1 MHAIVALAFSLT
13 AGALLAQEPY
23 RRPPEPIPTVVLAED
38 PPSVNLC
45 PDKVHMLVVRREN
58 APTIATVAR
67 PHLKLGGSR
76 IDPLTYGPQLGTRIT
91 SLGLRTLTDPTVKPI
106 TIPGAEYLSPPS
118 FSADGARFAL
128 TNTTDEGIQL
138 WVGETATRAVKRVDG
153 VLLNAAGM
161 APLRW
166 MPDQQTLLCA
176 LRVAGAPPAAPR
188 APNGPVV
195 STTAGKKATVR
206 TYQDL
211 LQDAH
216 DIALFEHYGMVQ
228 LAAVDAVSG
237 NVRTIGEK
245 GLYTGA
251 SPSPDGRFLLIERVH
266 APYSFLVPAR
276 QFPQETSV
284 WTANGE
290 KVTVV
295 ADQPLLDSVPIGGVP
310 VGRRGVGWLASEDHT
325 LHWTEALDGGDPKQK
340 ADKRDRVV
348 LLTEPAGTPSTWF
361 ETEFRFQ
368 GVQVGEDGALV
379 LASEFDRDHRRV
391 RTWRRDLKDKAAA
404 PVLLLDRS
412 MQDAYGDPGRP
423 VTRVDARGR
432 ALLRQDGT
440 ALFMSGQ
447 GASRTGN
454 RPFLDR
460 WDLAAGTTKRLFECV
475 ENRYETFG
483 GFVDDAGTKILI
495 ESEAKDTPPN
505 TWLVSLADGARTAV
519 TNDADPAQKYLAGVK
534 RELIHYTRSDGIP
547 LSGQLYLPPDYKA
560 GERRPAFVWAY
571 PREFNSADDA
581 GQVRG
586 SPHRYVRMG
595 GTSHLFLLLA
605 GYVVLDEASMPIVGP
620 VETAND
626 TFLAQLV
633 ANGQAAVDALV
644 ERGVADRDRVG
655 VGGHSYGAF
664 MTANLLAHCDVF
676 RAGIAR
682 SGAYNRTLTPFGFQN
697 EERTLW
703 QAPGLYAEMSPF
715 MHADKIDEPLLL
727 IHGEDDNNPGT
738 FPIQSQ
744 RLFHAIAGHGGTAR
758 LVMLPFESHGYRA
771 QESALHTLAEMV
783 EWMDRYVKN
792 AKPKAEAAS
801 EASTTRRK

>member
-1 MHAIVALAFSLT
+1 MHTTLALSFSLA

-23 RRPPEPIPTVVLAED
+23 RRPPEPIPTIVLAED

-45 PDKVHMLVVRREN
+45 PDKVHMLVVRREG
-58 APTIATVAR
+58 APTIATLAR

-76 IDPLTYGPQLGTRIT
+76 IDPLTYGPQLGARIT
-91 SLGLRTLTDPTVKPI
+91 SLGLRTLSDATEKPI
-106 TIPGAEYLSPPS
+106 VIPGAEYLSTPN

-128 TNTTDEGIQL
+128 TNTTDAGIEL
-138 WVGETATRAVKRVDG
+138 WVGETATRQVKRVDG
-153 VLLNAAGM
+153 VLLNAAAM
-161 APLRW
+161 SPLRW
-166 MPDQQTLLCA
+166 MPDQKTLLCA
-176 LRVAGAPPAAPR
+176 LRVPGASPATPR
-188 APNGPVV
+188 APKGPVV
-195 STTAGKKATVR
+195 SVTSGKKKTVR

-216 DIALFEHYGMVQ
+216 DIALFEHYGMMQ
-228 LAAVDAVSG
+228 LAAVDTATG
-237 NVRTIGEK
+237 AVRTIGEK
-245 GLYTGA
+245 GLYTSA
-251 SPSPDGRFLLIERVH
+251 SPSPDGSYLLVERVH

-284 WTANGE
+284 WTAAGE
-290 KVTVV
+290 KVTVIV
-295 ADQPLLDSVPIGGVP
+295 DQPLADAVPIGGVQT
-310 VGRRGVGWLASEDHT
+310 GRRNVGWLASEDHT
-325 LHWTEALDGGDPKQK
+325 LQWTEALDGGDPKQQ
-340 ADKRDRVV
+340 AAKRDRVV
-348 LLTEPAGTPSTWF
+348 LLTEPTGAPATWF

-368 GVQVGEDGALV
+368 GAQVGEDGVLV

-391 RTWRRDLKDKAAA
+391 RTWRRSLKDKAAA
-404 PVLLLDRS
+404 PVLLHDRS

-423 VTRVDARGR
+423 LTRVDARGR
-432 ALLRQDGT
+432 ALLRQDGST
-440 ALFMSGQ
+440 IFLSGQ
-447 GASRTGN
+447 GASPTGN

-460 WDLAAGTTKRLFECV
+460 WDLATGETRRLFQCA
-475 ENRYETFG
+475 ENRYETVH

-505 TWLVSLADGARTAV
+505 TWLVALADGARTAI
-519 TNDADPAQKYLAGVK
+519 TTDADPAQKYLSGVK

-547 LSGQLYLPPDYKA
+547 LSGQLYLPPDYQA
-560 GERRPAFVWAY
+560 GEQRPAFVWAY

-644 ERGVADRDRVG
+644 ERGVADRHRIG

-676 RAGIAR
+676 AAGIAR

-715 MHADKIDEPLLL
+715 MHADRINEPLLM
-727 IHGEDDNNPGT
+727 IHGEDDNNSGT

-744 RLFHAIAGHGGTAR
+744 RLFHAVAGHGGTAR
-758 LVMLPFESHGYRA
+758 LVMLPHESHGYRA

-783 EWMDRYVKN
+783 EWMDKYVKA
-792 AKPKAEAAS
+792 AKPKAADAS
-801 EASTTRRK
+801 ATTGK